1 MHLIMSGFYGD
12 LILLVGGAKLFDTQ
26 LPYWQGKSECLHSF
40 DEHFEPLLVEWVIYP
55 VVS

>member
-26 LPYWQGKSECLHSF
+26 LPHWQGNSECLHSF
-40 DEHFEPLLVEWVIYP
+40 DEHIEPLLVEWVIYP

>member
-26 LPYWQGKSECLHSF
+26 LPHIIDKETRNAYT
-40 DEHFEPLLVEWVIYP
+40 PLTNTL
-55 VVS
+55 SLC